1 MHPFLLNVKDLSKD
15 RKASPNC
22 FNFISIWPLLQYTQC
37 SLCGDSA
44 SKFNASSYA
53 LRFIHLLTISFFGK
67 GRPLLYAFYISSF
80 VFVKMLLVIGRLL
93 DISRAQRYFNSKSIS
108 YYFLKE
114 EGYWVKQWINNQ
126 SSISVLL
133 FSWVLFIL
141 YFSFE
146 SLNLSDYLSS
156 YFFFA
161 FIFSYIYSSSSF
173 RNSNFPDSSEISL
186 LCFFLKLFK
195 ADSAI
200 SFLLIAYRK
209 VIFWSLFLV
218 EDIPSLSSWSLWGLT
233 NFLNFFLSFWY

>member
-1 MHPFLLNVKDLSKD
+1 MLLNTVSKGLPVTSYFGVIWCFISCIFSRIWGGSYSLSPAIPISWSIISLGLFYLSIKSINYSKHSMHPFLLNVKDLSKD

-67 GRPLLYAFYISSF
+67 GRPLLYAFYISPF

-93 DISRAQRYFNSKSIS
+93 DISRPQRYFNSKSIS

-161 FIFSYIYSSSSF
+161 FIFS
-173 RNSNFPDSSEISL
+173 
-186 LCFFLKLFK
+186 
-195 ADSAI
+195 
-200 SFLLIAYRK
+200 
-209 VIFWSLFLV
+209 
-218 EDIPSLSSWSLWGLT
+218 
-233 NFLNFFLSFWY
+233 